1 MYGIIRHFI
10 NRKINRELI
19 FVFDSYLTFIWY
31 GDFIHGGAT
40 SESYV
45 LSDKMTKG
53 GSKVLIVFKTT
64 KRGYKDIGTV
74 KIKNEK
80 YQFDVLLP

>member
-1 MYGIIRHFI
+1 
-10 NRKINRELI
+10 
-19 FVFDSYLTFIWY
+19 
-31 GDFIHGGAT
+31 
-40 SESYV
+40 
-45 LSDKMTKG
+45 MTQG

-80 YQFDVLLP
+80 YQFDVLLRLLHQILCVP